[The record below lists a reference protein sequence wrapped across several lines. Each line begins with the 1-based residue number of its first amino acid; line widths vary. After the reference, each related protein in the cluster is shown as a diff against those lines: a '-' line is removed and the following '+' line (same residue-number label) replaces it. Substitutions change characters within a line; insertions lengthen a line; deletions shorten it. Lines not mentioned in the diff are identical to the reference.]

1 MLEERLWMG
10 GGGFFFDG
18 ESGRAVGVWVDGE
31 CGVKGGGEGGR
42 EGGLR
47 ACLVGGEWGVDIV
60 WN

>member
-1 MLEERLWMG
+1 MG
-10 GGGFFFDG
+10 GVGFFFDG

-31 CGVKGGGEGGR
+31 CGVKGGGGR

-47 ACLVGGEWGVDIV
+47 ACLVGAEWGVDIV